1 MSQSKTTSS
10 TNLPPP
16 LNITF
21 EMGPEKFMDINNN
34 LNKPLYDFYIN
45 LDPDIKKEIDLMT
58 NPILQEK
65 TLQRLADPK
74 IVELMKRLPPKE
86 MERFRGM
93 KLVERVAMLELL
105 AKKMKPKETEPPF
118 EKKEINDVPNE
129 IFEKDIEE
137 DDKTLVKKDKSAP
150 QKFEDLVKLYYQLNP
165 YVYSASVNKELE
177 VRFGTRGIKPLTKL
191 NYDNVI
197 RKLKN
202 SEFSCSNEQGMYR
215 LSIQNEYINKISGK
229 YELSNIRAEIQSL
242 AAIQSYCNHNDLTQ
256 LDKDFP
262 LNVAFTEKKMIRV
275 QDQKVFPV
283 NFDDFNFRVSLQ
295 DEIKPKGQATNFI
308 QSNWKKTKKAYRY
321 INRVTFTHIDY
332 PINVDLSIVKSSDR
346 FGRNIKTYYTLQESD
361 LFNKDETYEIEL
373 EVDNRR
379 VGPGTKFNDPAS
391 IINAIRYVIKLV
403 LSGLQGTNYPISY
416 PEQKQVLEDYM
427 RLLYKDNYQPGKYV
441 RDNNFIGPNSFVLKM
456 RNICE
461 IDENS
466 SVPNIRKDFVVTDK
480 ADGERHLMYIA
491 ESGKIYL
498 INTNMEVKF
507 TGTKTNNRDLF
518 NSLLDGELILHD
530 KYDVFINLYAAFDI
544 YYFNNFDVRA
554 YTFMLQEGEK
564 DIYKSRYMILKNLI
578 TILNPISIVETS
590 ATSKIKT
597 GTNLTA
603 PMRFQC
609 KQFYPETGRGNIFDA
624 CKEILTKEGENR
636 FEYNTDG
643 LIFSHAYFGVGADKV
658 GIAGPL
664 TKITWKYSFKWKPP
678 QYNTVDFL
686 VNVVKGPNNED
697 LVKSYFEDGINNM
710 QNIQFSQYKILEL
723 KTTFV
728 PRLHGYINPCQDMI
742 DGNYPEFKNFEENS
756 KDNEALPVKFYP
768 TETYG
773 DISPGS
779 CNVMLKMDKSGAYQM
794 FTMENELITDNM
806 IVEFSYDI
814 NEKQE
819 WRWKPLRVR
828 YDKTAQLNKGE
839 KQFGNAYHVANDVWD
854 SIYNRITE
862 EMISTG
868 ENIPDLNVSTDI
880 YYNEDSGKN
889 FKTQSMKDFHNLYVK
904 KMLIVNTSKPGD
916 TLIDLA
922 CGRAGDLPKW
932 ISAKLSFVFGIDK
945 SSKNLE
951 NNLNGACARYLNLRK
966 QTKNMPAALF
976 VNGNSA
982 YSIKNGS
989 AMLND
994 KANQITK
1001 AIFGLGPKDPEK
1013 LGKGVL
1019 SQYGKGEDGF
1029 NISSCQFAIH
1039 YFLENPETLQGFLRN
1054 VAECTKLNGYFIG
1067 TAYDGKLVFNMLKNK
1082 KPGESIQIIED
1093 GKKIWEIIK
1102 GYNSDTFSDNSSSI
1116 GYRIDV
1122 YQESI
1127 NQLISEYLVNFDY
1140 LDRVME
1146 NYGFKTI
1153 DRDEAHALGLPEGSG
1168 LFSELFLQMLDE
1180 VKKNKFKEKNY
1191 GTALNMT
1198 SYEKKISFLNRYFV
1212 YKKVI
1217 EVNTE
1222 KVELE
1227 LGEYNEMDV
1236 AINKKDTS
1244 KAVETAKEEVKEL
1257 KPKVRKLKA
1266 KLVLVP
1272 GTEAIEDEPK
1282 EKKTTKKKK
1291 TQKVI
1296 IESDEE

>member
-1 MSQSKTTSS
+1 MTELKID
-10 TNLPPP
+10 NF
-16 LNITF
+16 NGDN
-21 EMGPEKFMDINNN
+21 E
-34 LNKPLYDFYIN
+34 LYKFYIR
-45 LDPDIKKEIDLMT
+45 LDTNTKNEIDNIKNVDVQM
-58 NPILQEK
+58 K
-65 TLQRLADPK
+65 TLKTLADPK
-74 IVELMKRLPPKE
+74 IDNLIQKLPAKQIEKFRE
-86 MERFRGM
+86 MNI
-93 KLVERVAMLELL
+93 VERVKMLQIL
-105 AKKMKPKETEPPF
+105 
-118 EKKEINDVPNE
+118 EKKIEPKIERDQNLLGETKLKIMIPEGEQLSEAPED

-137 DDKTLVKKDKSAP
+137 EETKRVETERKTKSLT
-150 QKFEDLVKLYYQLNP
+150 QKFEDLVQIYYQLNP
-165 YVYSASVNKELE
+165 YVYSASSNKELE

-202 SEFSCSNEQGMYR
+202 SGFSAINEEGMYR

-229 YELSNIRAEIQSL
+229 YELSSIRAEVQSL
-242 AAIQSYCNHNDLTQ
+242 AAIQSYCKHNDLAQ
-256 LDKDFP
+256 LNKDFP
-262 LNVAFTEKKMIRV
+262 GNLAFTEKKIIRI
-275 QDQKVFPV
+275 QNDKIFPV

-295 DEIKPKGQATNFI
+295 DEISPKGSVTNFI

-321 INRVTFTHIDY
+321 INRVTFTHPDF
-332 PINVDLSIVKSSDR
+332 PVNVDLSIVKSSDR
-346 FGRNIKTYYTLQESD
+346 IGRNLKTYYSLQESD
-361 LFNKDETYEIEL
+361 LFNKDEIYEIEL
-373 EVDNRR
+373 EVDNKR
-379 VGPGTKFNDPAS
+379 VGPGTAYNNAHS
-391 IINAIRYVIKLV
+391 IITAIRYVIKLV
-403 LSGLQGTNYPISY
+403 LSGLQGTNYPVSY

-427 RLLYKDNYQPGKYV
+427 RLLYKKDYQPGKYI

-456 RNICE
+456 RNICDP
-461 IDENS
+461 DENS
-466 SVPNIRKDFVVTDK
+466 NVPNIRNDFVVTDK
-480 ADGERHLMYIA
+480 ADGERHLMFISDA
-491 ESGKIYL
+491 GKIYL

-507 TGTKTNNRDLF
+507 SGAKTNNRDLF

-530 KYDVFINLYAAFDI
+530 KNDIFINLYAAFDI

-554 YTFMLQEGEK
+554 YTFMLEEGEK

-578 TILNPISIVETS
+578 TILNPVSIVETS
-590 ATSKIKT
+590 ASSKIKT
-597 GTNLTA
+597 GTNLSA
-603 PMRFQC
+603 PMRFEC
-609 KQFYPETGRGNIFDA
+609 KKFYPEFAKGNIFDA
-624 CKEILTKEGENR
+624 CREIITKENENR

-643 LIFSHAYFGVGADKV
+643 LIFSHAYFGVGANKIGV
-658 GIAGPL
+658 AGPL
-664 TKITWKYSFKWKPP
+664 TKITWNYSFKWKPP

-710 QNIQFSQYKILEL
+710 QNIQFSQYKTLEL

-728 PRLHGYINPCQDMI
+728 PKLHGYINPCQDMI
-742 DGNYPEFKNFEENS
+742 DGNFPEYKNVEENS
-756 KDNEALPVKFYP
+756 KNNDALPVKFYP
-768 TETYG
+768 TEAYG

-779 CNVMLKMDKSGAYQM
+779 CNIMLKMDKSGAYQM

-839 KQFGNAYHVANDVWD
+839 KQFGNAYHVANDIWD

-862 EMISTG
+862 NMISTG
-868 ENIPDLNVSTDI
+868 EGIPDLSVSTDI
-880 YYNEDSGKN
+880 YYNEESGKN
-889 FKTQSMKDFHNLYVK
+889 FNTQSMKDFHNLYVK
-904 KMLIVNTSKPGD
+904 KMLIVNASKPGD

-932 ISAKLSFVFGIDK
+932 TSAKLSFVFGIDK

-951 NNLNGACARYLNLRK
+951 NPLNGACARYLNLRK

-976 VNGNSA
+976 VNGNTS
-982 YSIKNGS
+982 YNIKNGS

-994 KANQITK
+994 KAIQITK

-1013 LGKGVL
+1013 LGKAVL
-1019 SQYGKGEDGF
+1019 AQYGKGEDGF

-1093 GKKIWEIIK
+1093 NKKIWEIIK
-1102 GYNSDTFSDNSSSI
+1102 GYNSNTFTDNSSSI

-1140 LDRVME
+1140 LDRVFE
-1146 NYGFKTI
+1146 NYGFKLI
-1153 DRDEAHALGLPEGSG
+1153 DREEAHSLGFPEGSG
-1168 LFSELFLQMLDE
+1168 LFSELFIQMLDE

-1191 GTALNMT
+1191 GSALNMT
-1198 SYEKKISFLNRYFV
+1198 SFEKKISFLNRYFI
-1212 YKKVI
+1212 YKKVN

-1222 KVELE
+1222 KVQLE
-1227 LGEYNEMDV
+1227 LSEYNEMD
-1236 AINKKDTS
+1236 ISRNKEDTVE
-1244 KAVETAKEEVKEL
+1244 AVEIAKEVIKETR
-1257 KPKVRKLKA
+1257 PKVRKLKT
-1266 KLVLVP
+1266 KLLLVP
-1272 GTEAIEDEPK
+1272 GTEAMEDQPT
-1282 EKKTTKKKK
+1282 EKVKTVKKKRV
-1291 TQKVI
+1291 QKVI
-1296 IESDEE
+1296 IEPDEE